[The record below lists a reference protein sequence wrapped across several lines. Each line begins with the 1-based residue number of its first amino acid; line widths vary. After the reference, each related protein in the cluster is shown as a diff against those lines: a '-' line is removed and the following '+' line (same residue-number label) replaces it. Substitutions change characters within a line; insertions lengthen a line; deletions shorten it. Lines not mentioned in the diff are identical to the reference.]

1 MSNKT
6 IMHWQKQSQQPTQKQ
21 KQPDMQVT
29 EQETRKLKPN
39 SILKLI
45 M

>member
-1 MSNKT
+1 
-6 IMHWQKQSQQPTQKQ
+6 MHWQKQSQQQRQQPTQKQ

-29 EQETRKLKPN
+29 EQEARKLKPN